1 MDVIHE
7 LREFGG
13 EVHVHDPVA
22 DPHEALDLYDVR
34 LCQWEELPAADAM
47 ILAVAHRYYVEKPL
61 AELRS
66 KIVRC
71 GCFVDVKSLFDPAVF
86 LKEGLHVWRL

>member
-7 LREFGG
+7 LREFGVD
-13 EVHVHDPVA
+13 VHVHDPGV
-22 DPHEALDLYDVR
+22 DPHDALDQCDIR
-34 LCQWEELPAADAM
+34 LCQWDDLPAADAL
-47 ILAVAHRYYVEKPL
+47 ILAVAHRHYVERPV

-71 GCFVDVKSLFDPAVF
+71 GCFVDIKSLFDPAVF
-86 LKEGLHVWRL
+86 LREGLHVWRL